1 MAQRVGLILKK
12 EKGIKN
18 LIFDTCGVGYFEVR
32 KGYAPDVEGL
42 NEKLV
47 DGNVKSVKVTACA
60 ETDVPV
66 SAEVWELSITGL
78 G

>member
-1 MAQRVGLILKK
+1 MILKK

-32 KGYAPDVEGL
+32 KGYEPDAASL
-42 NEKLV
+42 NEMLQK
-47 DGNVKSVKVTACA
+47 GHIAKGVKVTSCA
-60 ETDVPV
+60 QTDVPV
-66 SAEVWELSITGL
+66 AAEIFELSITGL